1 MILVEEIDMSM
12 SKTDVL
18 IEAIQSKVTD
28 EQATSWVAQLGD
40 ILDEQDKL
48 LGECY
53 EFILN
58 NVGVQDE
65 YIDYEGKY
73 ALLKRLKGE

>member
-1 MILVEEIDMSM
+1 MSM

-28 EQATSWVAQLGD
+28 EQVTSWVSELGD

-48 LGECY
+48 IQECFGLIQECY
-53 EFILN
+53 KFILD
-58 NVGVQDE
+58 NVGL
-65 YIDYEGKY
+65 IDPP
-73 ALLKRLKGE
+73 LLKKLKDLDKTTER

>member
-1 MILVEEIDMSM
+1 MSM

-28 EQATSWVAQLGD
+28 EQVTSWVAELGD

-48 LGECY
+48 IQECFGLIQECY
-53 EFILN
+53 KFILD
-58 NVGVQDE
+58 NVGL
-65 YIDYEGKY
+65 IDPP
-73 ALLKRLKGE
+73 LLKKLKDLDKTTES

>member
-1 MILVEEIDMSM
+1 MSM

-28 EQATSWVAQLGD
+28 EQVTSWVAELGD

-48 LGECY
+48 IQECFGLIQECY
-53 EFILN
+53 KFILD
-58 NVGVQDE
+58 NVGL
-65 YIDYEGKY
+65 IDPP
-73 ALLKRLKGE
+73 LLKKLKDLDKTTER